1 MKKKSNRRDSS
12 AQKNHFRLRQNAHRH
27 EHENRQLRV
36 GANWRNKQDMFD
48 DLWSD
53 LIFSLSFLY
62 ALKRVNCGFEWADVV
77 EYRFAEL
84 VVLSATKQISLESL

>member
-1 MKKKSNRRDSS
+1 
-12 AQKNHFRLRQNAHRH
+12 
-27 EHENRQLRV
+27 
-36 GANWRNKQDMFD
+36 MFD